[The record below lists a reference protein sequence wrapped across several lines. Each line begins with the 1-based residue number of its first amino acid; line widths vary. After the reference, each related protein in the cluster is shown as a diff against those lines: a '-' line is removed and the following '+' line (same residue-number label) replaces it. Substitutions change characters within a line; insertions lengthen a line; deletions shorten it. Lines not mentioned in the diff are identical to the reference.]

1 MDNTDKTKGKIK
13 LFDVAIC
20 EITKER
26 MFMVTTKAAI
36 VDDCNRLRRSS
47 RAAKDVNGIIIEWRK
62 LRGKLVLTK
71 GA

>member
-1 MDNTDKTKGKIK
+1 
-13 LFDVAIC
+13 LFDVAIR

-47 RAAKDVNGIIIEWRK
+47 RAAKDVNGIIIGWRK
-62 LRGKLVLTK
+62 LRRKLALTK

>member
-13 LFDVAIC
+13 LFDVAIR

-47 RAAKDVNGIIIEWRK
+47 RAAKDVNGIIIGWRK
-62 LRGKLVLTK
+62 LRRKLALTK

>member
-1 MDNTDKTKGKIK
+1 MDNTDKTKGKVK
-13 LFDVAIC
+13 LFDVAIR

-47 RAAKDVNGIIIEWRK
+47 RAAKDVNGIIIGWRK
-62 LRGKLVLTK
+62 LRRKLALTK